1 MDTKVL
7 QCQQRNSISPC
18 NLLKIKKL
26 HIYQNTFNK

>member
-1 MDTKVL
+1 MDTRVL
-7 QCQQRNSISPC
+7 QCQQRSISPC